1 VKNYPSKELSGEE
14 LSWRRILRQR
24 IFRRRMFRE
33 PMPSFGLFMRV
44 HRQLTAYN
52 PLQGHIAVGK
62 LTANNSPHES
72 IKNFRYSTAKQVHR
86 KIFMTKQVQ
95 RNQFTTEHYT
105 ALFKVA
111 QFTGKQFNTYKFTAK
126 NSLQTIYHNKMK
138 VNYKSSSQQGN

>member
-1 VKNYPSKELSGEE
+1 
-14 LSWRRILRQR
+14 
-24 IFRRRMFRE
+24 MFRE

-52 PLQGHIAVGK
+52 PLQGYIAVGK

-72 IKNFRYSTAKQVHR
+72 IKNSSSLKIKYFRYSTAKQVHR

-105 ALFKVA
+105 ALFKVE

-138 VNYKSSSQQGN
+138 VNYKSSSQQDN